1 MACSISSN
9 LNANTL
15 FLTTNYES
23 KTKENYKYEKEIES
37 KTKIKNQQKIL
48 KDMVVSVHD
57 VASVPLIEADELE
70 PRLNRVRAQD
80 VQFLTTME
88 SVEPRSHFRVS
99 LLSLR

>member
-1 MACSISSN
+1 MVCSISSN

-23 KTKENYKYEKEIES
+23 KTKENYKYEK
-37 KTKIKNQQKIL
+37 
-48 KDMVVSVHD
+48 VVSVHD